1 MKLEDYIKKKGWS
14 QRYFA
19 KVAKLHPSE
28 ITWLKQGKRNPRQDT
43 IVKIFIATKGEVT
56 ADDFYHG

>member
-19 KVAKLHPSE
+19 KKCGVHPST
-28 ITWLKQGKRNPRQDT
+28 ITLWIQKKRMPQQKYL
-43 IVKIFIATKGEVT
+43 IKIFIHTQGEVT
-56 ADDFYHG
+56 ADDFYHA